1 MIEGIARIH
10 IKKYFFNLKNI
21 ILGYYI
27 LKKIQKP

>member
-10 IKKYFFNLKNI
+10 IKKYLFNLKKI

-27 LKKIQKP
+27 LKKIKKP